1 MEASNQKNENLK
13 IPYKFDSRYVF
24 EDSITRIFRVLT
36 ECKTIEQLIINTKLP
51 YIFSDNNEQINFEYI
66 LLETSSVDTYKE
78 IAWLLTCKQ
87 IQTPIK
93 IFFNLTENTIDKTV
107 LVVFEINIVYRELVP
122 DIYKPK
128 IIENFEEISVD
139 VLNNLIIKL
148 KNDNKDIY
156 HYESKIFNYS
166 REKIKIYHYES
177 KIFNYSR
184 EKIKSLIFNLNE
196 IMLKR
201 GYIKSIKR
209 EGKLNSEGEL
219 VTVELGKVVRTIKLK
234 VTKVKLMEKK
244 VKWVISYMP
253 LEINFKDYQI
263 DWNIIKIK
271 PDITLVAII
280 NIYSE
285 QVDPNIMKDLT
296 KRKKDI
302 FQIMEEELKKLYP

>member
-1 MEASNQKNENLK
+1 MEDNNNKKENLK

-36 ECKTIEQLIINTKLP
+36 ESKTIEQLIINTKLP
-51 YIFSDNNEQINFEYI
+51 YVFSDNNDKINFEYI
-66 LLETSSVDTYKE
+66 FIEASSVDSYKE
-78 IAWLLTCKQ
+78 ISWLLTCKQ

-93 IFFNLTENTIDKTV
+93 IFFNLTENTVDNTV
-107 LVVFEINIVYRELVP
+107 LVVFEINIVERELVP

-128 IIENFEEISVD
+128 IIANFEDISVD
-139 VLNNLIIKL
+139 VLNNLIIIL

-166 REKIKIYHYES
+166 REKIKNI
-177 KIFNYSR
+177 
-184 EKIKSLIFNLNE
+184 IFNLNE
-196 IMLKR
+196 VMLKR

-209 EGKLNSEGEL
+209 EGKQNSEGQI
-219 VTVELGKVVRTIKLK
+219 VTVELAKVARTIKLK
-234 VTKVKLMEKK
+234 IIKVKLKENK

-253 LEINFKDYQI
+253 LEVNFKDFQI

-271 PDITLVAII
+271 PDETLVAII

-285 QVDPNIMKDLT
+285 QIEPNIMKDLT
-296 KRKKDI
+296 KRKKDL
-302 FQIMEEELKKLYP
+302 FQIIEEELKKQYP

>member
-1 MEASNQKNENLK
+1 MEDNNNKKENLK

-36 ECKTIEQLIINTKLP
+36 ESKTIEQLIINTKLP
-51 YIFSDNNEQINFEYI
+51 YVFSDNNDKIIFEYI
-66 LLETSSVDTYKE
+66 FIEASSVDSYKE
-78 IAWLLTCKQ
+78 ISWLLTCKQ

-93 IFFNLTENTIDKTV
+93 IFFNLTENTVDNTV
-107 LVVFEINIVYRELVP
+107 LVVFEINIVERELVP
-122 DIYKPK
+122 DKYKPK
-128 IIENFEEISVD
+128 IIANFEDISVD
-139 VLNNLIIKL
+139 VLNNLIIIL

-166 REKIKIYHYES
+166 REKIKNI
-177 KIFNYSR
+177 
-184 EKIKSLIFNLNE
+184 IFNLNE

-209 EGKLNSEGEL
+209 EGKQNSEGQI
-219 VTVELGKVVRTIKLK
+219 VTVELAKVARTIKLK
-234 VTKVKLMEKK
+234 IIKVKLKENK

-253 LEINFKDYQI
+253 LEVNFKDFQI

-271 PDITLVAII
+271 PDETLVAII

-285 QVDPNIMKDLT
+285 QIEPNIMKDLT
-296 KRKKDI
+296 KRKKDL
-302 FQIMEEELKKLYP
+302 FQIIEEELKKQYP

>member
-93 IFFNLTENTIDKTV
+93 IFFNLTENTVDKTV
-107 LVVFEINIVYRELVP
+107 LVVFEISIVKRELVP

-128 IIENFEEISVD
+128 IIANFEDISVD

-166 REKIKIYHYES
+166 REKIKDI
-177 KIFNYSR
+177 
-184 EKIKSLIFNLNE
+184 IFNLNE

-201 GYIKSIKR
+201 GYMKSIKR

-219 VTVELGKVVRTIKLK
+219 ITVELTNSIRAIKLK
-234 VTKVKLMEKK
+234 VTKVKLKEKK

-271 PDITLVAII
+271 PDITLLAII

-285 QVDPNIMKDLT
+285 QIDPSIMKDLT
-296 KRKKDI
+296 KRKKDL
-302 FQIMEEELKKLYP
+302 FQILEEELKKKYP

>member
-1 MEASNQKNENLK
+1 MEESKQKNENLK

-36 ECKTIEQLIINTKLP
+36 ECKTIEQLIMNTKLP
-51 YIFSDNNEQINFEYI
+51 YIFSDNNEPITFEYI
-66 LLETSSVDTYKE
+66 LLEASSADSYKE
-78 IAWLLTCKQ
+78 TTWILSCKQ

-107 LVVFEINIVYRELVP
+107 LAVFEISIVYRELVP
-122 DIYKPK
+122 DIYKQK
-128 IIENFEEISVD
+128 IIENFEDISVD

-156 HYESKIFNYS
+156 HYESQIFNYS
-166 REKIKIYHYES
+166 REKIKNI
-177 KIFNYSR
+177 
-184 EKIKSLIFNLNE
+184 IFNLNE

-219 VTVELGKVVRTIKLK
+219 ITVELGKVIRTVKLK
-234 VTKVKLMEKK
+234 IVKLKLNEKK
-244 VKWVISYMP
+244 VKWVISYTP
-253 LEINFKDYQI
+253 LEVNFKDYQI
-263 DWNIIKIK
+263 DWNIIKVK
-271 PDITLVAII
+271 PDITLLAII
-280 NIYSE
+280 NKYSE
-285 QVDPNIMKDLT
+285 QIDPNIMKDLT

-302 FQIMEEELKKLYP
+302 FQIIEEELKRQYP

>member
-1 MEASNQKNENLK
+1 MEDNNNKKENLK

-36 ECKTIEQLIINTKLP
+36 ESKTIEQLIINTKLP
-51 YIFSDNNEQINFEYI
+51 YVFSDNGDKINFEYI
-66 LLETSSVDTYKE
+66 FIEASSVDSYKE
-78 IAWLLTCKQ
+78 ISWLLTCKQ

-93 IFFNLTENTIDKTV
+93 IFFNLTENTVDNTV
-107 LVVFEINIVYRELVP
+107 LVVFEINIVERELVP
-122 DIYKPK
+122 DKYKPK
-128 IIENFEEISVD
+128 IIANFEDISVD
-139 VLNNLIIKL
+139 VLNNLIIIL

-166 REKIKIYHYES
+166 REKIKNI
-177 KIFNYSR
+177 
-184 EKIKSLIFNLNE
+184 IFNLNE

-209 EGKLNSEGEL
+209 EGKQNSEGQI
-219 VTVELGKVVRTIKLK
+219 VTVELAKDARTIKLK
-234 VTKVKLMEKK
+234 IIKVKLKENK

-253 LEINFKDYQI
+253 LEVNFKDFQI

-271 PDITLVAII
+271 PDETLVAII

-285 QVDPNIMKDLT
+285 QIEPNIMKDLT
-296 KRKKDI
+296 KRKKDL
-302 FQIMEEELKKLYP
+302 FQIIEEELKKQYP

>member
-1 MEASNQKNENLK
+1 MEDNNNKKENLK

-36 ECKTIEQLIINTKLP
+36 ESKTIEQLIINTKLP
-51 YIFSDNNEQINFEYI
+51 YVFSDNNDKINFEYI
-66 LLETSSVDTYKE
+66 FIEASSVDSYKE
-78 IAWLLTCKQ
+78 ISWLLTCKQ

-93 IFFNLTENTIDKTV
+93 IFFNLTENTVDNTV
-107 LVVFEINIVYRELVP
+107 LVVFEINIVERELVP

-128 IIENFEEISVD
+128 IIANFEDISVD
-139 VLNNLIIKL
+139 VLNNLIIIL

-166 REKIKIYHYES
+166 REKIKNI
-177 KIFNYSR
+177 
-184 EKIKSLIFNLNE
+184 IFNLNE
-196 IMLKR
+196 VMLKR

-209 EGKLNSEGEL
+209 EGKQNSEGQI
-219 VTVELGKVVRTIKLK
+219 VTVELAKVARTIKLK
-234 VTKVKLMEKK
+234 ITKVKLKENK

-253 LEINFKDYQI
+253 LEVNFKDFQI

-271 PDITLVAII
+271 PDETLVAII

-285 QVDPNIMKDLT
+285 QIEPNIMKDLT
-296 KRKKDI
+296 KRKKDL
-302 FQIMEEELKKLYP
+302 FQIIEEELKKQYP

>member
-1 MEASNQKNENLK
+1 MEDNNNKKENLK

-36 ECKTIEQLIINTKLP
+36 ESKTIEQLIINTKLP
-51 YIFSDNNEQINFEYI
+51 YVFSDNNDKINFEYI
-66 LLETSSVDTYKE
+66 FIEASSVDSYKE
-78 IAWLLTCKQ
+78 ISWLLTCKQ

-93 IFFNLTENTIDKTV
+93 IFFNLTENTVDNTV
-107 LVVFEINIVYRELVP
+107 LVVFEINIVERELVP
-122 DIYKPK
+122 DKYKPK
-128 IIENFEEISVD
+128 IIANFEDISVD
-139 VLNNLIIKL
+139 VLNNLIIIL

-166 REKIKIYHYES
+166 REKIKNI
-177 KIFNYSR
+177 
-184 EKIKSLIFNLNE
+184 IFNLNE

-209 EGKLNSEGEL
+209 EGKQNSEGQI
-219 VTVELGKVVRTIKLK
+219 VTVELAKVARTIKLK
-234 VTKVKLMEKK
+234 ITKVKLKENK

-253 LEINFKDYQI
+253 LEVNFKDFQI

-271 PDITLVAII
+271 PDETLVAII

-285 QVDPNIMKDLT
+285 QIEPNIMKDLT
-296 KRKKDI
+296 KRKKDL
-302 FQIMEEELKKLYP
+302 FQIIEEELKKQYP

>member
-1 MEASNQKNENLK
+1 MEDSNPKKENLK

-51 YIFSDNNEQINFEYI
+51 YIFSDNKEQINFEYI
-66 LLETSSVDTYKE
+66 LLEDSSVDTYKE

-107 LVVFEINIVYRELVP
+107 LVVFEISIVKRELVP
-122 DIYKPK
+122 DIYKQK
-128 IIENFEEISVD
+128 IIANFEDISVD

-166 REKIKIYHYES
+166 REKIKDI
-177 KIFNYSR
+177 
-184 EKIKSLIFNLNE
+184 IFNLNE

-201 GYIKSIKR
+201 GYMKSIKR

-219 VTVELGKVVRTIKLK
+219 ITVELSNSMRTIKLK
-234 VTKVKLMEKK
+234 VIKLKLKEKK

-253 LEINFKDYQI
+253 LEVNFKDYQI

-271 PDITLVAII
+271 PDITLLAII

-285 QVDPNIMKDLT
+285 QVGPSIMKDLT
-296 KRKKDI
+296 KRKKDL
-302 FQIMEEELKKLYP
+302 FQILEEELKKKYP

>member
-93 IFFNLTENTIDKTV
+93 IFFNLTENTVDKTV
-107 LVVFEINIVYRELVP
+107 LVVFEISIVKRELIP

-128 IIENFEEISVD
+128 IIANFEDISVD

-166 REKIKIYHYES
+166 REKIKDI
-177 KIFNYSR
+177 
-184 EKIKSLIFNLNE
+184 IFNLNE

-201 GYIKSIKR
+201 GYMKSIKR

-219 VTVELGKVVRTIKLK
+219 ITVELTNSIRAIKLK
-234 VTKVKLMEKK
+234 VTKVKLKEKK

-271 PDITLVAII
+271 PDITLLAII

-285 QVDPNIMKDLT
+285 QIDPSIMKDLT
-296 KRKKDI
+296 KRKKDL
-302 FQIMEEELKKLYP
+302 FQIIEEELKKKYP

>member
-1 MEASNQKNENLK
+1 MEDNNNKKENLK

-36 ECKTIEQLIINTKLP
+36 ESKTIEQLIINTKLP
-51 YIFSDNNEQINFEYI
+51 YVFSDNNDKINFEYI
-66 LLETSSVDTYKE
+66 FIEASSVDSYKE
-78 IAWLLTCKQ
+78 ISWLLTCKQ

-93 IFFNLTENTIDKTV
+93 IFFNLTENTVDNTV
-107 LVVFEINIVYRELVP
+107 LVVFEINIVERELVP
-122 DIYKPK
+122 DKYKPK
-128 IIENFEEISVD
+128 IIANFEDISVD
-139 VLNNLIIKL
+139 VLNNLIIIL

-166 REKIKIYHYES
+166 REKIKNI
-177 KIFNYSR
+177 
-184 EKIKSLIFNLNE
+184 IFNLNE

-209 EGKLNSEGEL
+209 EGKQNSEGQI
-219 VTVELGKVVRTIKLK
+219 VTVELAKDARTIKLK
-234 VTKVKLMEKK
+234 IIKVKLKENK

-253 LEINFKDYQI
+253 LEVNFKDFQI

-271 PDITLVAII
+271 PDETLVAIN

-285 QVDPNIMKDLT
+285 QIEPNIMKDLT
-296 KRKKDI
+296 KRKKDL
-302 FQIMEEELKKLYP
+302 FQIIEEELKKQYP

>member
-1 MEASNQKNENLK
+1 MEDNNNKKENLK

-36 ECKTIEQLIINTKLP
+36 ESKTIEQLIINTKLP
-51 YIFSDNNEQINFEYI
+51 YIFSDNNDKINFEYI
-66 LLETSSVDTYKE
+66 FIEASSVDSYKE
-78 IAWLLTCKQ
+78 ISWLLTCKQ

-93 IFFNLTENTIDKTV
+93 IFFNLTENTVDNTV
-107 LVVFEINIVYRELVP
+107 LVVFEINIVERELVP

-128 IIENFEEISVD
+128 IIANFEDISVD
-139 VLNNLIIKL
+139 VLNNLIIIL

-166 REKIKIYHYES
+166 REKIKNI
-177 KIFNYSR
+177 
-184 EKIKSLIFNLNE
+184 IFNLNE

-209 EGKLNSEGEL
+209 EGKQNSEGQI
-219 VTVELGKVVRTIKLK
+219 VTVELAKVARTIKLK
-234 VTKVKLMEKK
+234 IIKVKLKENK

-253 LEINFKDYQI
+253 LEVNFKDFQI

-271 PDITLVAII
+271 PDETLVAII

-285 QVDPNIMKDLT
+285 QIEPNIMKDLT
-296 KRKKDI
+296 KRKKDL
-302 FQIMEEELKKLYP
+302 FQIIEEELKKQYP

>member
-1 MEASNQKNENLK
+1 MEDNNNKKENLK

-36 ECKTIEQLIINTKLP
+36 ESKTIEQLIINTKLP
-51 YIFSDNNEQINFEYI
+51 YVFSENNDKINFEYI
-66 LLETSSVDTYKE
+66 FIEASSVDSYKE
-78 IAWLLTCKQ
+78 ISWLLTCKQ

-93 IFFNLTENTIDKTV
+93 IFFNLTENTVDNTV
-107 LVVFEINIVYRELVP
+107 LVVFEINIVERELVP
-122 DIYKPK
+122 DKYKPK
-128 IIENFEEISVD
+128 IIANFEDISVD
-139 VLNNLIIKL
+139 VLNNLIIIL

-166 REKIKIYHYES
+166 REKIKNI
-177 KIFNYSR
+177 
-184 EKIKSLIFNLNE
+184 IFNLNE

-209 EGKLNSEGEL
+209 EGKQNSEGQI
-219 VTVELGKVVRTIKLK
+219 VTVELAKVARTIKLK
-234 VTKVKLMEKK
+234 IIKVKLKENK

-253 LEINFKDYQI
+253 LEVNFKDFQI

-271 PDITLVAII
+271 PDETLVAII

-285 QVDPNIMKDLT
+285 QIEPNIMKDLT
-296 KRKKDI
+296 KRKKDL
-302 FQIMEEELKKLYP
+302 FQIIEEELKKQYP

>member
-1 MEASNQKNENLK
+1 MEDNNNKKENLK

-36 ECKTIEQLIINTKLP
+36 ESKTIEQLIINTKLP
-51 YIFSDNNEQINFEYI
+51 YVFSDNGDKINFEYI
-66 LLETSSVDTYKE
+66 FIEASSVDSYKE
-78 IAWLLTCKQ
+78 ISWLLTCKQ

-93 IFFNLTENTIDKTV
+93 IFFNLTENTVDNTV
-107 LVVFEINIVYRELVP
+107 LVVFEINIVERELVP

-128 IIENFEEISVD
+128 IIANFEDISVD
-139 VLNNLIIKL
+139 VLNNLIIIL

-166 REKIKIYHYES
+166 REKIKNI
-177 KIFNYSR
+177 
-184 EKIKSLIFNLNE
+184 IFNLNE

-209 EGKLNSEGEL
+209 EGKQNSEGQI
-219 VTVELGKVVRTIKLK
+219 VTVELAKVARTIKLK
-234 VTKVKLMEKK
+234 ITKVKLKENK

-253 LEINFKDYQI
+253 LEVNFKDFQI

-271 PDITLVAII
+271 PDETLVAII

-285 QVDPNIMKDLT
+285 QIEPNIMKDLT
-296 KRKKDI
+296 KRKKDL
-302 FQIMEEELKKLYP
+302 FQIIEEELKKQYP

>member
-1 MEASNQKNENLK
+1 MEDNNNKKENLK

-36 ECKTIEQLIINTKLP
+36 ESKTIEQLIINTKLP
-51 YIFSDNNEQINFEYI
+51 YVFSDNNDKINFEYI
-66 LLETSSVDTYKE
+66 FIEASSVDSYKE
-78 IAWLLTCKQ
+78 ISWLLTCKQ

-93 IFFNLTENTIDKTV
+93 IFFNLTENTVDNTV
-107 LVVFEINIVYRELVP
+107 LVVFEINIVERELVP
-122 DIYKPK
+122 DKYKPK
-128 IIENFEEISVD
+128 IIANFEDISVD
-139 VLNNLIIKL
+139 VLNNLIIIL

-166 REKIKIYHYES
+166 REKIKNI
-177 KIFNYSR
+177 
-184 EKIKSLIFNLNE
+184 IFNLNE

-209 EGKLNSEGEL
+209 EGKQNSEGQI
-219 VTVELGKVVRTIKLK
+219 VTVELAKDARTIKLK
-234 VTKVKLMEKK
+234 TIKVKLKENK

-253 LEINFKDYQI
+253 LEVNFKDFQI

-271 PDITLVAII
+271 PDETLVAII

-285 QVDPNIMKDLT
+285 QIEPNIMKDLT
-296 KRKKDI
+296 KRKKDL
-302 FQIMEEELKKLYP
+302 FQIIEEELKKQYP

>member
-1 MEASNQKNENLK
+1 MEDNNNKKENLK

-36 ECKTIEQLIINTKLP
+36 ESKTIEQLIINTKLP
-51 YIFSDNNEQINFEYI
+51 YVFSDNGDKIDFEYI
-66 LLETSSVDTYKE
+66 FIEASSVDSYKE
-78 IAWLLTCKQ
+78 ISWLLTCKQ

-93 IFFNLTENTIDKTV
+93 IFFNLTENTVDNTV
-107 LVVFEINIVYRELVP
+107 LVVFEINIVERELVP
-122 DIYKPK
+122 DKYKPK
-128 IIENFEEISVD
+128 IIANFEDISVD
-139 VLNNLIIKL
+139 VLNNLIIIL

-166 REKIKIYHYES
+166 REKIKNI
-177 KIFNYSR
+177 
-184 EKIKSLIFNLNE
+184 IFNLNE

-209 EGKLNSEGEL
+209 EGKQNSEGQI
-219 VTVELGKVVRTIKLK
+219 VTVELAKDARTIKLK
-234 VTKVKLMEKK
+234 IIKVKLKENK

-253 LEINFKDYQI
+253 LEVNFKDFQI

-271 PDITLVAII
+271 PDETLVAII

-285 QVDPNIMKDLT
+285 QIEPNIMKDLT
-296 KRKKDI
+296 KRKKDL
-302 FQIMEEELKKLYP
+302 FQIIEEELKKQYP

>member
-1 MEASNQKNENLK
+1 MEDNNNKKENLK

-36 ECKTIEQLIINTKLP
+36 ESKTIEQLIINTKLP
-51 YIFSDNNEQINFEYI
+51 YVFSDNGDKINFEYI
-66 LLETSSVDTYKE
+66 FIEASSVDSYKE
-78 IAWLLTCKQ
+78 ISWLLTCKQ

-93 IFFNLTENTIDKTV
+93 IFFNLTENTVDNTV
-107 LVVFEINIVYRELVP
+107 LVVFEINIVERELVP

-128 IIENFEEISVD
+128 IIANFEDISVD
-139 VLNNLIIKL
+139 VLNNLIIIL

-166 REKIKIYHYES
+166 REKIKNI
-177 KIFNYSR
+177 
-184 EKIKSLIFNLNE
+184 IFNLNE

-209 EGKLNSEGEL
+209 EGKQNSEGQI
-219 VTVELGKVVRTIKLK
+219 VTVELAKVARTIKLK
-234 VTKVKLMEKK
+234 IIKVKLKENK

-253 LEINFKDYQI
+253 LEVNFKDFQI

-271 PDITLVAII
+271 PDETLVAII

-285 QVDPNIMKDLT
+285 QIEPNIMKDLT
-296 KRKKDI
+296 KRKKDL
-302 FQIMEEELKKLYP
+302 FQIIEEELKKQYP

>member
-1 MEASNQKNENLK
+1 MEESKQKNENLK

-24 EDSITRIFRVLT
+24 EDSITRIFRVLA
-36 ECKTIEQLIINTKLP
+36 ECKTIEQLIMNTKLP
-51 YIFSDNNEQINFEYI
+51 YIFSDNNEPITFEYI
-66 LLETSSVDTYKE
+66 LLEASSADSYKE
-78 IAWLLTCKQ
+78 ITWLLSFKQ

-107 LVVFEINIVYRELVP
+107 LVVFEISIVNRELVQ

-128 IIENFEEISVD
+128 IIESFEDISVD

-166 REKIKIYHYES
+166 REKMKNI
-177 KIFNYSR
+177 
-184 EKIKSLIFNLNE
+184 IFNLNE

-201 GYIKSIKR
+201 GFIKSIKR

-219 VTVELGKVVRTIKLK
+219 ITVELGRVIRTGKLKIIKLK
-234 VTKVKLMEKK
+234 LKEKK

-253 LEINFKDYQI
+253 LEVNFKDYQI

-271 PDITLVAII
+271 PDIII
-280 NIYSE
+280 NTL
-285 QVDPNIMKDLT
+285 NK
-296 KRKKDI
+296 
-302 FQIMEEELKKLYP
+302 

>member
-1 MEASNQKNENLK
+1 MEDNNNKKENLK

-36 ECKTIEQLIINTKLP
+36 ESKTIEQLIINTKLP
-51 YIFSDNNEQINFEYI
+51 YVFSDNNDKINFEYI
-66 LLETSSVDTYKE
+66 FIEASSVDSYKE
-78 IAWLLTCKQ
+78 ISWLLTCKQ

-93 IFFNLTENTIDKTV
+93 IFFNLTENTVDNTV
-107 LVVFEINIVYRELVP
+107 LVVFEINIVERELVP

-128 IIENFEEISVD
+128 IIANFEDISVD
-139 VLNNLIIKL
+139 VLNNLIIIL

-166 REKIKIYHYES
+166 REKIKNI
-177 KIFNYSR
+177 
-184 EKIKSLIFNLNE
+184 IFNLNE

-209 EGKLNSEGEL
+209 EGKQNSEGQI
-219 VTVELGKVVRTIKLK
+219 VTVELAKVARTIKLK
-234 VTKVKLMEKK
+234 IIKVKLKENK

-253 LEINFKDYQI
+253 LEVNFKDFQI

-271 PDITLVAII
+271 PDETLVAII

-285 QVDPNIMKDLT
+285 QIEPNIMKDLT
-296 KRKKDI
+296 KRKKDL
-302 FQIMEEELKKLYP
+302 FQIIEEELKKQYP

>member
-1 MEASNQKNENLK
+1 MEDNNNKKENLK

-36 ECKTIEQLIINTKLP
+36 ESKTIEQLIINTKLP
-51 YIFSDNNEQINFEYI
+51 YIFSDNNEKINFEYI
-66 LLETSSVDTYKE
+66 FIEASSVDSYKE
-78 IAWLLTCKQ
+78 ISWLLTCKQ

-93 IFFNLTENTIDKTV
+93 IFFNLTENTVDNTV
-107 LVVFEINIVYRELVP
+107 LVVFEINIVERELVP
-122 DIYKPK
+122 DKYKPK
-128 IIENFEEISVD
+128 IIANFEDISVD
-139 VLNNLIIKL
+139 VLNNLIIIL

-166 REKIKIYHYES
+166 REKIKNI
-177 KIFNYSR
+177 
-184 EKIKSLIFNLNE
+184 IFNLNE

-209 EGKLNSEGEL
+209 EGKQNSEGQI
-219 VTVELGKVVRTIKLK
+219 VTVELAKDARTIKLK
-234 VTKVKLMEKK
+234 IIKVKLKENK

-253 LEINFKDYQI
+253 LEVNFKDFQI

-271 PDITLVAII
+271 PDETLVAII

-285 QVDPNIMKDLT
+285 QIEQNIMKDLT
-296 KRKKDI
+296 KRKKDL
-302 FQIMEEELKKLYP
+302 FQIIEEELKKQYP